1 MAPRFR
7 SSAALAVVLL
17 LPWWTAWVAFVN
29 SRGTSPKAR
38 HAGLRTH
45 GITGHGILTSTALY
59 AEDSEHS
66 EQGLER
72 PELPNSTELMCR
84 QASQAVMRAYRDGYT
99 RQAVRLRL
107 DAAYSG
113 QEDLKALLKA
123 TLPLAKS
130 FATKL
135 WNGEALRAL
144 KTSLVDDDVTTLLY
158 RRSAR
163 AALFEVCTR
172 KTIKTISCRISYCKH
187 ITYDPG

>member
-1 MAPRFR
+1 MQLSKWEDVTSFADCEAKDHRLRNRSSFLAQLSMAPRFR

-17 LPWWTAWVAFVN
+17 LPWWTAFVN
-29 SRGTSPKAR
+29 SRGAPR
-38 HAGLRTH
+38 HSGLRTGQGTH
-45 GITGHGILTSTALY
+45 GTGTRSTALY
-59 AEDSEHS
+59 AEDSEH

-84 QASQAVMRAYRDGYT
+84 QAAQAVMRAYRDGYT

-158 RRSAR
+158 RRSVSE
-163 AALFEVCTR
+163 F
-172 KTIKTISCRISYCKH
+172 
-187 ITYDPG
+187 